1 MKTNCVV
8 MIDTTQPQHAGGQK
22 CAAIGGLLSF
32 PDLKLPTGG
41 RNSPRIK
48 LMACGGLLQATA
60 LPYEAS
66 HQSNAVRRG
75 NRRHANSGVPTH
87 YNSGTVPGD
96 SVGTVSASRMRQ
108 TSPESITAGL
118 ATGHRR

>member
-8 MIDTTQPQHAGGQK
+8 MIDTTQPQHTGGQQ

-32 PDLKLPTGG
+32 PDLKLPTGE

-48 LMACGGLLQATA
+48 LMVCGGLLQTTA
-60 LPYEAS
+60 LPCEAS

-75 NRRHANSGVPTH
+75 NSQTRSSRLAG
-87 YNSGTVPGD
+87 
-96 SVGTVSASRMRQ
+96 ASFRWQCIQ
-108 TSPESITAGL
+108 TLAGL